1 MENLP
6 AKQTRQPIGLIN
18 SATSGQLQIRHL
30 KNTVP
35 IEQAL
40 VLCFQSVGLRPRHF
54 PRKDPEFNEWQFLL
68 DFVRDN
74 YGGLTAKEIIL
85 AFKLAAQHK
94 LPIDK
99 DKVSPYDNFS
109 PEYFGRIMEAYKE
122 YKAKTLRLTH
132 GVNNKPALQEEKH
145 DRKEYYKVQLF
156 DKYRLLL
163 EGRYTWDDRDEYFL
177 FLALKRLGLN
187 IDLPKK
193 RIDEYKQAKENLKG
207 NRFLTIE
214 KQESDLRDKYMRE
227 AFRTWIKDK
236 ADNLE
241 DIERLVLAKLK

>member
-40 VLCFQSVGLRPRHF
+40 PLCFQSVGLRPKHF
-54 PRKDPEFNEWQFLL
+54 PSKDPAFNEWQFLL

-74 YGGLTAKEIIL
+74 YGGLTAKEIVL

-132 GVNNKPALQEEKH
+132 GVNNKPALPEEKH

-163 EGRYTWDDRDEYFL
+163 EGRYTWDD
-177 FLALKRLGLN
+177 
-187 IDLPKK
+187 
-193 RIDEYKQAKENLKG
+193 IDEEALYDRMRALGVDIELPQERIEQYKAKKAEIKG
-207 NRFLTIE
+207 TRFLTE
-214 KQESDLRDKYMRE
+214 QKQKTELKNKYKRE

-241 DIERLVLAKLK
+241 DIEQLVLTKLK